1 MSTVYYISGK
11 IPKSKIL
18 SNTDI
23 RIVKDSN
30 NDEFL
35 KDKFGNVLRIYPQM
49 VSDSDES
56 TSYEDNEN
64 IRELTR
70 YGGNNALYIIDTLV
84 REFNMVYFS
93 DDGFQNLYRPAEES
107 HDPDLISNIKNDM
120 MKTHGYK
127 FINRDWIMIPKRSE
141 NAYKKETN

>member
-23 RIVKDSN
+23 RIVKDSEN
-30 NDEFL
+30 NEFL
-35 KDKFGNVLRIYPQM
+35 EDKYGNVISINPQM
-49 VSDSDES
+49 ISDSDDS
-56 TSYEDNEN
+56 PSYEDNEN
-64 IRELTR
+64 IRELSR
-70 YGGNNALYIIDTLV
+70 YGRNNSLYIIDTLV

-107 HDPDLISNIKNDM
+107 HDPDLISNIKTDM
-120 MKTHGYK
+120 MYTHGYK
-127 FINRDWIMIPKRSE
+127 FINEDCIIIPKRTE
-141 NAYKKETN
+141 NDYKK

>member
-23 RIVKDSN
+23 RIVKVSE

-35 KDKFGNVLRIYPQM
+35 EDKYGNAISINPQM
-49 VSDSDES
+49 VSNSDES
-56 TSYEDNEN
+56 QSYLDTEN

-84 REFNMVYFS
+84 REFNMVYYS

-107 HDPDLISNIKNDM
+107 HDPDLISNIKTDM
-120 MKTHGYK
+120 MYTHGYK
-127 FINRDWIMIPKRSE
+127 FTNEDCIIIPKRTE
-141 NAYKKETN
+141 NDYKK

>member
-23 RIVKDSN
+23 RIVKDSEN
-30 NDEFL
+30 NEFL
-35 KDKFGNVLRIYPQM
+35 EDKYGNVISINPQM
-49 VSDSDES
+49 ISDSDDS
-56 TSYEDNEN
+56 PSYEDNEN
-64 IRELTR
+64 IRELSR
-70 YGGNNALYIIDTLV
+70 YGRNNSLYIIDTLV

-120 MKTHGYK
+120 MYTHGYK
-127 FINRDWIMIPKRSE
+127 FDNEDCIVIPKRSE
-141 NAYKKETN
+141 SDYKKETD

>member
-1 MSTVYYISGK
+1 MSTVYYISGE

-23 RIVKDSN
+23 RIVKNSN

-35 KDKFGNVLRIYPQM
+35 KDKYGNAISINPQM
-49 VSDSDES
+49 ISDSDES
-56 TSYEDNEN
+56 PSYLDTEN

-84 REFNMVYFS
+84 REFNMVYYS
-93 DDGFQNLYRPAEES
+93 DDGFDNLYRPAEES

-120 MKTHGYK
+120 MSTHGYK
-127 FINRDWIMIPKRSE
+127 FINKDCIWIPKRSE